1 MIKAEAI
8 VRAEYEHSM
17 DVKIDVSVDTTES
30 LLFPEIVTLLME
42 CYKGEP
48 EITMNAIESALNR
61 IGEEF
66 IQEGLKNAKK

>member
-8 VRAEYEHSM
+8 IRAEYEHSM
-17 DVKIDVSVDTTES
+17 VVKIDVSVNTTES

-42 CYKGEP
+42 CYKEEP

-61 IGEEF
+61 IGDDF